1 MENLNK
7 EIILKKLSE
16 IDKNKYGFSKIGLF
30 GSYSKG
36 EQTENSDIDILVEME
51 INSDKYEESSYFRF
65 CNLKR
70 YLEELFEKKVDL
82 IDRSQFN
89 YKYKCPA
96 VKEYKDKLRQEILES
111 VVYA

>member
-30 GSYSKG
+30 GSYSKD

-51 INSDKYEESSYFRF
+51 INYSFKDLTF
-65 CNLKR
+65 ND
-70 YLEELFEKKVDL
+70 KKV
-82 IDRSQFN
+82 I
-89 YKYKCPA
+89 
-96 VKEYKDKLRQEILES
+96 I
-111 VVYA
+111 